1 MSKIGTY
8 LSETK
13 NELLNKVSWP
23 TWPEL
28 QSSAIVVM
36 VSSVIIALIVF
47 GMDFVFEVL
56 IIVLDTSFVLG
67 RSKIESEFTIKSGD
81 SVFIAATNFFSTY
94 LD

>member
-13 NELLNKVSWP
+13 NELVNKVSWP

-36 VSSVIIALIVF
+36 VSSIIIALVVF
-47 GMDFVFEVL
+47 GMDKAFDL
-56 IIVLDTSFVLG
+56 LMNQAYDII
-67 RSKIESEFTIKSGD
+67 K
-81 SVFIAATNFFSTY
+81 
-94 LD
+94 